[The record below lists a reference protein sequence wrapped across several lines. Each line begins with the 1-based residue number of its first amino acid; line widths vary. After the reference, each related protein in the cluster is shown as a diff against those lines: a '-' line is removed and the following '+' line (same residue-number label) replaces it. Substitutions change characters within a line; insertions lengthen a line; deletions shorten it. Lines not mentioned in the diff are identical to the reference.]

1 MLQQTGQWQ
10 PGDTNF
16 KLVMRKIWKTELSK
30 IGEML
35 FINSIVI
42 FITYCVHMT
51 NDSKFY
57 SLNIFYDN
65 LTLNILKFFKSWNIN
80 KSSIWCSLER
90 LCIVF
95 CKIISTLQ
103 GMLSNQAET
112 EIIWVVCS
120 KELALM
126 LHV

>member
-10 PGDTNF
+10 PGDANF
-16 KLVMRKIWKTELSK
+16 TLVMRKIWKTELSK

-42 FITYCVHMT
+42 FTVYCVYMRNYFT
-51 NDSKFY
+51 FY

-65 LTLNILKFFKSWNIN
+65 LTLNILKFFQSWNIN
-80 KSSIWCSLER
+80 KSSIWCSLGR

-95 CKIISTLQ
+95 SKIISTLKC
-103 GMLSNQAET
+103 MLSYQAET
-112 EIIWVVCS
+112 EIIWVVCL